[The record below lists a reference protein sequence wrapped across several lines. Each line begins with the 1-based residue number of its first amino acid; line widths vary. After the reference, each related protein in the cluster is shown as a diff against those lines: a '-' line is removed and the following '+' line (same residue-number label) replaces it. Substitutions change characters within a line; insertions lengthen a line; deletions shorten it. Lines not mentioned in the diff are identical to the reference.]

1 MIFFDETTRILI
13 SGNVKKGPRLI
24 NVALEVLE
32 QNKANRLAK
41 NPDRFSQDK
50 LFGKFQTLSDGP
62 GSIGKK
68 RNYFLNSAALASKM
82 SQIKKMK
89 PLYYIKGQLF

>member
-13 SGNVKKGPRLI
+13 SGNIKKGPRLI
-24 NVALEVLE
+24 NVALDVLE

-50 LFGKFQTLSDGP
+50 LFGKFQTLSAGP
-62 GSIGKK
+62 RSIGKNEK
-68 RNYFLNSAALASKM
+68 NKIIVWIL
-82 SQIKKMK
+82 
-89 PLYYIKGQLF
+89 P

>member
-13 SGNVKKGPRLI
+13 SGNVKKAPRLI
-24 NVALEVLE
+24 NVALDVLE

-50 LFGKFQTLSDGP
+50 LFGKFQILSAGL
-62 GSIGKK
+62 GSISKNKK
-68 RNYFLNSAALASKM
+68 NEIIF
-82 SQIKKMK
+82 
-89 PLYYIKGQLF
+89 